1 MHAFWISSTEIRTI
15 VTLAL
20 AILVLVFTGCSL
32 HPRPLGAATSELPEH
47 ITTGRI
53 YTLQEVRAQIPS
65 MYFGDDTYAEV
76 NSRWLQAWY
85 GEYRAQLARVGI
97 VNWDTRFD
105 CNRFVEFYASLAQ
118 AYFYRLTFHDP
129 NPARA
134 LALGPIWYV
143 REGGGSRH
151 ALVQAL
157 TERGRI
163 FIDPQTGK
171 EVELTPTERSS
182 AYLQVF

>member
-1 MHAFWISSTEIRTI
+1 MHAFWFNSVEIRTA
-15 VTLAL
+15 VTLGL
-20 AILVLVFTGCSL
+20 AALVLVFSGCSAA
-32 HPRPLGAATSELPEH
+32 PRPLASPSGEMAPS
-47 ITTGRI
+47 ITTGRV
-53 YTLQEVRAQIPS
+53 YTLPEVRREIPT
-65 MYFGDDTYAEV
+65 MYFGDDAYAEV
-76 NSRWLQAWY
+76 NSEWLRMWY
-85 GEYRAQLARVGI
+85 GEYRAQLARLGVI
-97 VNWDTRFD
+97 DWDTRFD

-118 AYFYRLTFHDP
+118 AYFYREAFHSRTT
-129 NPARA
+129 ARA

-143 REGGGSRH
+143 RENGRSRH

-163 FIDPQTGK
+163 FIDPQTGR